1 VRTDT
6 MKGKPCPYEQ
16 ITRQE
21 GYYQDCQTY
30 IDYSE
35 GAEMTKA
42 NTNRGGDK
50 NSGKGHTVKDCPI
63 HFEVCYPSCY
73 FWRGK
78 CRYDQIISSAHEK
91 GLCENRVL

>member
-1 VRTDT
+1 MPGRVLSGLAD
-6 MKGKPCPYEQ
+6 
-16 ITRQE
+16 I
-21 GYYQDCQTY
+21 Y

-42 NTNRGGDK
+42 NNNRGGGK
-50 NSGKGHTVKDCPI
+50 NMGRGHAVKDCPI

-91 GLCENRVL
+91 GLCENSENIK